1 MIDSFYTNI
10 GGKIKALAKGTFII
24 EAIAS
29 IVIGIAMAIKEDVV
43 LWTGTVLMLTFQK
56 RVEGIPRLCTHP

>member
-29 IVIGIAMAIKEDVV
+29 IV
-43 LWTGTVLMLTFQK
+43 
-56 RVEGIPRLCTHP
+56 